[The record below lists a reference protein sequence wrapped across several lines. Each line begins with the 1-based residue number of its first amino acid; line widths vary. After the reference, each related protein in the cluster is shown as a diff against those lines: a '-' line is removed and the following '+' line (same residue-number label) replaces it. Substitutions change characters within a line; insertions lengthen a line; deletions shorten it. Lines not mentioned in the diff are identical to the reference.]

1 MPAKKP
7 ATATVI
13 SAADMVQAL
22 SDIYLDVKKKRFAIT
37 QSGMDLKDDQR
48 MLLDADYDAARD
60 AYFKGLSDFVDAAE
74 PTIATLMK
82 QARATATQLDALAME
97 QANAAKLLD
106 AISGLVGLAGK
117 ILALGTL

>member
-1 MPAKKP
+1 MPARKP

-37 QSGMDLKDDQR
+37 QAGMDLKDDQR

-82 QARATATQLDALAME
+82 QARATATQLDALAVE